1 MLPFTAEVLS
11 SVLEQ
16 YNRAIWPAQ
25 IIATGLGLAAV
36 VSTLRPFPDSGRLI
50 GAALAAAWA
59 WIGVVYYLMHMA
71 TIDFTAPAL
80 GVFFVIQGALLAW
93 TGALRGR
100 LAWRFRADAFG
111 WTGIGLVVLAM
122 AATPLIAWLAGHGW
136 PRAPMVGVAPCPT
149 AIFTIGMLLLVDGR
163 TPLHL
168 VAIPVLGSLYC
179 GTVAWL
185 LNLPEDLAVPLAG
198 VGGLGLILWKN
209 RQSAKT

>member
-36 VSTLRPFPDSGRLI
+36 VSTLRPFPGSGRLI

-185 LNLPEDLAVPLAG
+185 LNLPEDLAVALAG

>member
-1 MLPFTAEVLS
+1 MLPYTAEVLY

-25 IIATGLGLAAV
+25 IVATGLGLAAV
-36 VSTLRPFPDSGRLI
+36 VSVLRPFPGSGRLI
-50 GAALAAAWA
+50 AAALAAAWA
-59 WIGVVYYLMHMA
+59 WIGVAYHLMHMA
-71 TIDFTAPAL
+71 AIDFAAPAL
-80 GVFFVIQGALLAW
+80 GVLFVIQGALLAW

-122 AATPLIAWLAGHGW
+122 AAYPLIAWLAGHGW

-149 AIFTIGMLLLVDGR
+149 AIFTIGILLLVDGR

-168 VAIPVLGSLYC
+168 VAIPVLGALYC
-179 GTVAWL
+179 GATAWL

-209 RQSAKT
+209 RR

>member
-1 MLPFTAEVLS
+1 MLPFTAEVLY

-36 VSTLRPFPDSGRLI
+36 VSALRPFPGSGRLI
-50 GAALAAAWA
+50 GALLAAAWA
-59 WIGVVYYLMHMA
+59 WIGAAYHLMHA
-71 TIDFTAPAL
+71 AAIDFAAPAL

-122 AATPLIAWLAGHGW
+122 AAYPLIAWLAGHGW
-136 PRAPMVGVAPCPT
+136 PRAPMFGVAPCPT

-179 GTVAWL
+179 GTAAWL
-185 LNLPEDLAVPLAG
+185 LNLHEDLALALAG